1 MKDGQP
7 GQKYQFQH
15 RFCSSCSRSK
25 LIEKGY
31 KRKDNRM
38 KHLKGTQFVQLQNK
52 DISLVYTSYCCKTI
66 SPYEHLNKWV
76 SKCLES
82 KPHVY
87 FDIALNCC
95 SYVDIDRQK
104 IDVSSPVQTLQFGR
118 REIRR
123 FFNFRNCEITS
134 TYTSKVRI
142 SSSFRI
148 FDRNILIII
157 QHKQPHQRGNFSPTV
172 SEYTR
177 ITRKS
182 QDKSEHIFFRK
193 FQANRRNNG

>member
-1 MKDGQP
+1 MKSVVMVNMKDGQP

-95 SYVDIDRQK
+95 SYQCRHRQIEDRCKQSCSK
-104 IDVSSPVQTLQFGR
+104 HYNLADVKFDVSL
-118 REIRR
+118 
-123 FFNFRNCEITS
+123 
-134 TYTSKVRI
+134 I
-142 SSSFRI
+142 SETA
-148 FDRNILIII
+148 
-157 QHKQPHQRGNFSPTV
+157 K
-172 SEYTR
+172 
-177 ITRKS
+177 
-182 QDKSEHIFFRK
+182 
-193 FQANRRNNG
+193 